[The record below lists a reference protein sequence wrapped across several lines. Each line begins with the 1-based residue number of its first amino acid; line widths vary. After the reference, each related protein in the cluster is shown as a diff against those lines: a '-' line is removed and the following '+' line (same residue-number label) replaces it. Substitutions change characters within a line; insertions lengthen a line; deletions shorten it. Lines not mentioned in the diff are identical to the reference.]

1 VSGKN
6 VKILIVDDSRAMRAY
21 IRGVLQDAYQCSA
34 TEVQSGFEALRL
46 LPREQFDLIVTDIN
60 MPDINGLELIRFVRK
75 SERHAGVPILIVS
88 TQSSERDKQKVFEL
102 GANRFVAKPFKPD
115 ALIQV
120 VSELTKQ
127 NDNSDSVIK

>member
-1 VSGKN
+1 M
-6 VKILIVDDSRAMRAY
+6 KILIVDDSRAMRAY
-21 IRGVLQDAYQCSA
+21 IRGVLQDAYKCSPV
-34 TEVQSGFEALRL
+34 EVRSGFEALRI

-75 SERHAGVPILIVS
+75 SERHENVPILIVS

-115 ALIQV
+115 ALIAV
-120 VSELTKQ
+120 VAELTQTAEKHE
-127 NDNSDSVIK
+127 SVGK